1 MAENTS
7 ASGNIQAGSQDGRR
21 DYWLQQYATAFTN
34 GDKRAAAVALQ
45 FVRQYNRVVARAEP
59 NKQFG

>member
-7 ASGNIQAGSQDGRR
+7 SNIQAGSQDGRR

-45 FVRQYNRVVARAEP
+45 FVRQYNSVVARAEP
-59 NKQFG
+59 NKQLG

>member
-1 MAENTS
+1 MNEN
-7 ASGNIQAGSQDGRR
+7 AGNNSQQGSQDGRR

-34 GDKRAAAVALQ
+34 GDKRGAAVALQ

-59 NKQFG
+59 KKQLG